1 MGDLAEG
8 MATLTVAP
16 AASRAPAEQPDL
28 PAPAWLPDPPL
39 AGPSRAI
46 VQSGMAEPTP
56 VSPAPVSPPPVPP
69 ERRVWCNRTL
79 NLRSIKAVGYDMD
92 YTLVHY
98 RTEVWERAAFERALV
113 PLERRGW
120 PVGSLSFDPA
130 SVIQGL
136 AFDLELGNLVKAT
149 RFGYVIRAHHGTRP
163 LSFEEQRAAY
173 SSTFVDLSDP
183 RWQFMNTLF
192 SLSEANLFARI
203 VDLLD
208 AGKLPEPMGYR
219 DLHRVLRGA
228 LDEAHNLSELK
239 PLIMADP
246 DRFVEL
252 DPELP
257 LTLLDQKMAGKRLLL
272 ITNSDWSYTS
282 AMMSYVF
289 DRALPGSMK
298 WRELFDLVVVEA
310 RKPGFFSHRQASFVV
325 TDEEEG
331 LLRPHRGSME
341 IGHVYVGGD
350 APLVESSLGLSG
362 AEILYLGDHLFG
374 DVHVSK
380 EMLRWR
386 TGLILREMESEVQA
400 MEKAR
405 DVDAQLRDLMGRK
418 TELDARLAQLRLER
432 QRNQHRYGPGP
443 KTNTHS
449 LEAAIRTVNEQS
461 EELDEMIG
469 PLAKASGELGNP
481 TWGPLMRAGND
492 KSLFARQVERYA
504 DIYTSRVS
512 NFLAQTPFAYLR
524 AARGSLPH
532 DDTGRYEP

>member
-1 MGDLAEG
+1 
-8 MATLTVAP
+8 MAAP
-16 AASRAPAEQPDL
+16 A
-28 PAPAWLPDPPL
+28 
-39 AGPSRAI
+39 
-46 VQSGMAEPTP
+46 V
-56 VSPAPVSPPPVPP
+56 VPP

-79 NLRSIKAVGYDMD
+79 NLRAIKAIGYDMD

-98 RTEVWERAAFERALV
+98 RTGEWERAAFEGALE

-120 PVGSLSFDPA
+120 PVSDLTFDPA

-183 RWQFMNTLF
+183 RWEFMNTLF
-192 SLSEANLFARI
+192 SLSEANLFAQL
-203 VDLLD
+203 VDRLD
-208 AGKLPEPMGYR
+208 AGRLPETLGYR
-219 DLHRVLRGA
+219 DLHRILRGA

-239 PLIMADP
+239 PKIMADP

-252 DPELP
+252 DPDLP

-272 ITNSDWSYTS
+272 ITNSDWAYTRS
-282 AMMSYVF
+282 MMSYAF
-289 DRALPGSMK
+289 DRSLPADMK
-298 WRELFDLVVVEA
+298 WRTLFDLIIVEA
-310 RKPGFFSHRQASFVV
+310 RKPGFFSGRQASYMMD
-325 TDEEEG
+325 DEEQG
-331 LLRPHRGSME
+331 LLKPHRGALE
-341 IGHVYVGGD
+341 PGRVYVGGD
-350 APLVESSLGLSG
+350 ALLVESSLGLSG
-362 AEILYLGDHLFG
+362 AEILYIGDHLFG

-386 TGLILREMESEVQA
+386 TGLILREMESEILA

-405 DVDAQLRDLMGRK
+405 VADAQLRELMIRK
-418 TELDARLAQLRLER
+418 TELDVRLAQMRLAR
-432 QRNQHRYGPGP
+432 QRAQHRYGPGP
-443 KTNTHS
+443 RAKPEE
-449 LEAAIRTVNEQS
+449 LEASIRALTEESQ
-461 EELDEMIG
+461 ELDARVS
-469 PLAKASGELGNP
+469 PLARSSGELGNL
-481 TWGPLMRAGND
+481 TWGPLMRGGND

-532 DDTGRYEP
+532 DD

>member
-1 MGDLAEG
+1 MGDS
-8 MATLTVAP
+8 T
-16 AASRAPAEQPDL
+16 
-28 PAPAWLPDPPL
+28 
-39 AGPSRAI
+39 I
-46 VQSGMAEPTP
+46 VS
-56 VSPAPVSPPPVPP
+56 P

-79 NLRSIKAVGYDMD
+79 NLRAIRAIGYDMD

-98 RTEVWERAAFERALV
+98 RTSEWERAAFEQALG
-113 PLERRGW
+113 PLARRGW
-120 PVGSLSFDPA
+120 PVGGLAFDPA

-136 AFDLELGNLVKAT
+136 AFDLELGNLIKAT

-183 RWQFMNTLF
+183 RWEFMNTLF
-192 SLSEANLFARI
+192 SLSEANLFAQL

-208 AGKLPEPMGYR
+208 AGKLPETLGYR
-219 DLHRVLRGA
+219 DLHRILRLA

-239 PLIMADP
+239 ARIMADP

-272 ITNSDWSYTS
+272 VTNSDWSYTRS
-282 AMMSYVF
+282 MMSYAL
-289 DRALPGSMK
+289 DRALPGPMQ
-298 WRELFDLVVVEA
+298 WRQLFDLIIVEA
-310 RKPGFFSHRQASFVV
+310 RKPGFFSGRQASYQV
-325 TDEEEG
+325 TDEKQG
-331 LLRPHRGSME
+331 LLRPHRGALE
-341 IGHVYVGGD
+341 PGNVYVGGD
-350 APLVESSLGLSG
+350 AQLVESSLGLSG
-362 AEILYLGDHLFG
+362 AEILYVGDHLFG

-386 TGLILREMESEVQA
+386 TGLILREIEPEIMA

-405 DVDAQLRDLMGRK
+405 NTDAELRDLMARK
-418 TELDARLAQLRLER
+418 IELDTMLAQLRLAR
-432 QRNQHRYGPGP
+432 QRVQHKYGPGP
-443 KTNTHS
+443 VERPET
-449 LEAAIRTVNEQS
+449 LEASIRTINEESQ
-461 EELDEMIG
+461 ELDAKVS
-469 PLAKASGELGNP
+469 PLAKAAGELGNL

-504 DIYTSRVS
+504 DVYTSRVS

-532 DDTGRYEP
+532 DD